1 MPTRRNSELAKQ
13 LWAVGDPVRLR
24 ILGLLPTSEDCEHGN
39 NVSML
44 ARRLGLSQPTVS
56 HHLRVLRQAGLVS
69 YRKMCRDV
77 FYWTDATGAAGMLAG
92 LGEVFA
98 GTGVATGKTRG
109 ATGATRGTRRTTR

>member
-1 MPTRRNSELAKQ
+1 MTVNSDANLAKQ

-24 ILGLLPTSEDCEHGN
+24 ILRLLPREAECEQGN

-44 ARRLGLSQPTVS
+44 AAELKLAQPTVS

-77 FYWTDATGAAGMLAG
+77 YYWIDPAGAGTMIRTLNN
-92 LGEVFA
+92 VFA
-98 GTGVATGKTRG
+98 TPPDAKAAKGTPRVERKRN
-109 ATGATRGTRRTTR
+109 

>member
-1 MPTRRNSELAKQ
+1 MTTNSDAELAKQ

-24 ILGLLPTSEDCEHGN
+24 ILRLLPQTADCEHGN

-44 ARRLGLSQPTVS
+44 AAELGLSQPTVS

-77 FYWTDATGAAGMLAG
+77 FYWIDAAGAARMLQT
-92 LGEVFA
+92 LEKVFA
-98 GTGVATGKTRG
+98 EPVPPKRV
-109 ATGATRGTRRTTR
+109 RQKRN

>member
-1 MPTRRNSELAKQ
+1 MPTRRNSDLAKQ

-24 ILGLLPTSEDCEHGN
+24 ILELLPQGAECEHGN

-77 FYWTDATGAAGMLAG
+77 YYWTDAVGAAGLLAG
-92 LGEVFA
+92 LGTVLA
-98 GTGVATGKTRG
+98 GTTAGAGKARG
-109 ATGATRGTRRTTR
+109 AAGGARRTKG

>member
-1 MPTRRNSELAKQ
+1 MPLRRNNDLAKQ

-24 ILGLLPTSEDCEHGN
+24 ILRLLPQTPDCEHDN
-39 NVSML
+39 NVSTL
-44 ARRLGLSQPTVS
+44 AKRLGLSQPTIS

-77 FYWTDATGAAGMLAG
+77 FYWIEPSGATSILTG

-98 GTGVATGKTRG
+98 TPPPLASKSRTK
-109 ATGATRGTRRTTR
+109 RRAR

>member
-1 MPTRRNSELAKQ
+1 MPTRRNSDLAKQ

-24 ILGLLPTSEDCEHGN
+24 ILQLLPQAEDCEGGN

-77 FYWTDATGAAGMLAG
+77 FYWTDAAGAAGMLAG
-92 LGEVFA
+92 LGAVFGA
-98 GTGVATGKTRG
+98 AETTTGKARG
-109 ATGATRGTRRTTR
+109 GAGRRAR

>member
-1 MPTRRNSELAKQ
+1 MPTRANSDLAKQ

-24 ILGLLPTSEDCEHGN
+24 ILRLLPPAADCEHGN

-44 ARRLGLSQPTVS
+44 AQRLGLSQPTVS

-77 FYWTDATGAAGMLAG
+77 FYWTDTTGAAGMLTG
-92 LGEVFA
+92 LGAVFEGPA
-98 GTGVATGKTRG
+98 ATGKARG
-109 ATGATRGTRRTTR
+109 ATRAARRGAR